1 MKATFFQIS
10 EDVSDKKNF
19 RLFIVFCITVVVF
32 ALYLLRLL
40 SMQTVES
47 SYYSDRAVARK
58 NYVTVLDA
66 KRGEIFDCHVDEE
79 NVQPLVTNTDAF
91 AVELIPGEIPDGE
104 YDTVAAKL
112 ADYLEMSKS
121 IIDQLTTGKRRSNE
135 PIQIKTN
142 VPLSSISNI
151 AENIVELPGVSWK
164 NKPIRT
170 YNESGSISHILGYV
184 GKISDLQFQLLN
196 NEGYSK
202 NAIIGQSGIESQYD
216 KELQGIPGSESRT
229 RDAQMRFT
237 DDPPVIVPPKMGNT
251 LVLTVDTRIQKLAE
265 ETLGE
270 RVGAMVVLKPA
281 SGEVLAMVSYPY
293 YDSNLFSSENF
304 SNEYARLLADDNKP
318 LLNRAINAAYPP
330 ASTFKTI
337 MTTAVLSEKKISP
350 DKKIEC
356 AGEIVHGGITFHCHK
371 KAPGHGWLDLKNGL
385 AQSCD
390 VYFWIIGRDYLGV
403 DLIAQYAMEFGFG
416 QSLEIDLP
424 GQATGFVP
432 TAQWKDRDPNLPKWT
447 DGDTM
452 NMSIGQGFTT
462 ATPMHVANMMAMVCN
477 SGVIYKPHFLKE
489 IRDANTGE
497 VIRKVEPEV
506 LHESTVAKSVWR
518 TVQNDLRYTI
528 SDGTA
533 IYPMGNKLV
542 KIAGKTGTAETGRFK
557 DRWHSWMVAYAPF
570 DAPVED
576 QIVVATIVEDINEW
590 EWWSPYATNIVI
602 QGIFAN
608 QTSDEAMKTL
618 GFSHMKKQVGRQ
630 E

>member
-19 RLFIVFCITVVVF
+19 RLFVIFGIIVIFFV
-32 ALYLLRLL
+32 LYLLKLF
-40 SMQTVES
+40 SMQIVEG
-47 SYYSDRAVARK
+47 SYYSNRAVARK

-91 AVELIPGEIPDGE
+91 AVELIPGEIPEGE

-112 ADYLEMSKS
+112 ADYLGISKA
-121 IIDQLTTGKRRSNE
+121 IIDQQTTGKRKSNE
-135 PIQIKTN
+135 PIQIKIN
-142 VPLSSISNI
+142 VPLTSISNI

-170 YNESGSISHILGYV
+170 YNESGSISHLLGYV
-184 GKISDLQFQLLN
+184 GKISDEEYKLYK
-196 NEGYSK
+196 NEGYTNNS
-202 NAIIGQSGIESQYD
+202 IIGRAGIERQYD
-216 KELQGIPGSESRT
+216 KQLQGIPGSESRT

-237 DDPPVIVPPKMGNT
+237 DDAPEIVPPKMGNS

-270 RVGAMVVLKPA
+270 RVGAIVVLKPA
-281 SGEVLAMVSYPY
+281 TGEVLAMVSYPY
-293 YDSNLFSSENF
+293 YDSNLFSSENY
-304 SNEYARLLADDNKP
+304 SNEYARLLETPNNP

-350 DKKIEC
+350 DKAIEC
-356 AGEIVHGGITFHCHK
+356 TGEIFHGGITFHCHK

-424 GQATGFVP
+424 GQSTGFVP
-432 TAQWKDRDPNLPKWT
+432 TAQWMSREKNRRWT

-452 NMSIGQGFTT
+452 NMSIGQGYTT

-477 SGVIYKPHFLKE
+477 SGVIYKPHLLKE
-489 IRDANTGE
+489 IRDSGTGK
-497 VIRKVEPEV
+497 VIETVKPEV
-506 LHESTVAKSVWR
+506 LHESTVSKSVWR

-533 IYPMGNKLV
+533 VYPMGNKLV
-542 KIAGKTGTAETGRFK
+542 KIAGKTGTAETGRYT

-570 DAPVED
+570 DAPVEE
-576 QIVVATIVEDINEW
+576 QIVVATIVEDVNDW

-608 QTSDEAMKTL
+608 QTYDEAMKTL
-618 GFSHMKKQVGRQ
+618 GFSYLKKQVGRQ
-630 E
+630 D

>member
-1 MKATFFQIS
+1 MKATFFQLS

-19 RLFIVFCITVVVF
+19 RLFIVFCIIVVVF

-104 YDTVAAKL
+104 YDTVASKL
-112 ADYLEMSKS
+112 ADYLGMSKA

-135 PIQIKTN
+135 PIQIKIN
-142 VPLSSISNI
+142 VPLTSISNI

-184 GKISDLQFQLLN
+184 GKISKEQAKLLN
-196 NEGYSK
+196 NEGYTENS
-202 NAIIGQSGIESQYD
+202 IIGQAGIESQYD
-216 KELQGIPGSESRT
+216 KLLQGIPGSESRT

-237 DDPPVIVPPKMGNT
+237 DDPPEIVPPKMGNT

-270 RVGAMVVLKPA
+270 RVGAIVVLKPA
-281 SGEVLAMVSYPY
+281 TGEVLAMVSYPF

-304 SNEYARLLADDNKP
+304 SNEYARLLQNPNRP
-318 LLNRAINAAYPP
+318 LLNRAINSAYPP

-356 AGEIVHGGITFHCHK
+356 TGELFHGGIHFHCHK
-371 KAPGHGWLDLKNGL
+371 KAPGHGWIDLKNGL

-390 VYFWIIGRDYLGV
+390 VYFWIIGRDYLGG

-416 QSLEIDLP
+416 QSLQIDLP
-424 GQATGFVP
+424 GQASGFVP
-432 TAQWKDRDPNLPKWT
+432 TAQWKSRENLGKWT

-452 NMSIGQGFTT
+452 NMSIGQGYTT
-462 ATPMHVANMMAMVCN
+462 ATPMHVANMMAMICN

-489 IRDANTGE
+489 VRDANTGE
-497 VIRKVEPEV
+497 VIQTVEPEV

-518 TVQNDLRYTI
+518 TVQTDLRYTI

-533 IYPMGNKLV
+533 VYPMGNKLV
-542 KIAGKTGTAETGRFK
+542 KIAGKTGTAETGRYT
-557 DRWHSWMVAYAPF
+557 DRWHSWMVAYAPY

-576 QIVVATIVEDINEW
+576 QIVVTSLVEDINEW

-608 QTSDEAMKTL
+608 QTYEESIKTL
-618 GFSHMKKQVGRQ
+618 GFEYLKKQVGRQ